1 MIRLGQTPICE
12 FICDALLMGGS
23 TVIYTGTLRPCEIMC
38 TPGMQDVIRVAL
50 ADARALV
57 PHCRCEGPVE
67 NCRCQFPIL
76 HTVENRTL
84 RMNMKIKW
92 GQAFMVE
99 LLKLDDC
106 IPNPDVFTKAVEE
119 LESLGGTMVHGGSV
133 EDMVRANMSLYDL
146 KK

>member
-1 MIRLGQTPICE
+1 
-12 FICDALLMGGS
+12 MG
-23 TVIYTGTLRPCEIMC
+23 

-119 LESLGGTMVHGGSV
+119 LESLGGTMVHGGSM
-133 EDMVRANMSLYDL
+133 EDMVRANMSLYDQ